1 MRRIVLALALA
12 ATSLAAAPAQQSST
26 PFLDSKGNY
35 HIETA
40 EIDSNFENGDFTMPR
55 KVHLTR
61 PGTDATADRAHGN
74 SKQGLA
80 TLQGNVVVHD
90 SGSAPEAGGLPYSG
104 SGPATLTCDTL
115 DIDSHAKKYTADGN
129 VHFTQ
134 GTRHGTADHGVLDR
148 GNNELTLTGNVHLA
162 DGDQSMSAESV
173 EYNLVTR
180 SAKIV
185 GAPVMLTQPA
195 PSRNQ
200 PAPSPSAKKK

>member
-1 MRRIVLALALA
+1 MRRFVFALAVVV
-12 ATSLAAAPAQQSST
+12 TTVAAAPKSQATT

-40 EIDSNFENGDFTMPR
+40 EIDSNFTSGDFTMPQH
-55 KVHLTR
+55 VHLTR

-74 SKQGLA
+74 SKHGTA

-90 SGSAPEAGGLPYSG
+90 SGNAPEAGNLPYQG
-104 SGPATLTCDTL
+104 SGPATLTCDKL
-115 DIDSHAKKYTADGN
+115 SIDSKAKKYTADGN

-162 DGDQSMSAESV
+162 DGDSTMAANSV

-180 SAKIV
+180 EAKIV
-185 GAPVMLTQPA
+185 GAPVKLSQPA
-195 PSRNQ
+195 
-200 PAPSPSAKKK
+200 K